1 MSGVRILILSFGM
14 PRGTSLAAALWAA
27 ERDLKTPTTGF
38 MVLSLSGRV
47 LIGALGGVGNNQV
60 FAAREVR
67 RWAIMAA
74 ALANGSQQ
82 RHQGMA
88 RRAAMDYAAAQ
99 YGATAAGNPFA
110 VLTAVVAPAILTNA
124 CSVLALG
131 TSNRLARE
139 LALMEPGGDHRN
151 LPGHLPGDYA
161 SWAAQLAALQV
172 RTQLLVKAL
181 RVIYGSLGWLAT
193 AALVSVVGS
202 IVTYYGQR
210 WLFQVTAGLAL
221 LTGAVAVVGL
231 ASGCALMVHETRLA
245 VQSLADEAKI
255 LEGLRM

>member
-1 MSGVRILILSFGM
+1 MI
-14 PRGTSLAAALWAA
+14 
-27 ERDLKTPTTGF
+27 
-38 MVLSLSGRV
+38 
-47 LIGALGGVGNNQV
+47 
-60 FAAREVR
+60 
-67 RWAIMAA
+67 
-74 ALANGSQQ
+74 
-82 RHQGMA
+82 
-88 RRAAMDYAAAQ
+88 YAAAQ
-99 YGATAAGNPFA
+99 YGATGAANPFG

-131 TSNRLARE
+131 TSNRLARVVDRTRVVARE
-139 LALMEPGGDHRN
+139 LALMEPGGANRN

-181 RVIYGSLGWLAT
+181 RAIYGSLGLFAT

-210 WLFQVTAGLAL
+210 WMFQLTAGLAL
-221 LTGAVAVVGL
+221 LAGAVAVVGL

-245 VQSLADEAKI
+245 VRNLGEEAKI
-255 LEGLRM
+255 YSRVGK